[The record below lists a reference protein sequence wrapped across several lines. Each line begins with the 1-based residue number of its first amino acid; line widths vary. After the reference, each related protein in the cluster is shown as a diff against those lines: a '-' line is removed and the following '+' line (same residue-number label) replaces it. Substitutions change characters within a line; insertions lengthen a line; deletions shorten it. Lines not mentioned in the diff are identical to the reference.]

1 VNRAVALYQSSLGK
15 KAVMAVTG
23 IIGYGFL
30 AAHMIGNLQAYPF
43 FGGREALNAYAE
55 FLRSTHGLLWLA
67 RGVLVTAVA
76 MHIVAAYQL
85 TRMSQTG
92 RPVPYVKWNP
102 AGGSD
107 YASRTMRWSGPVVGL
122 FLVYHLMHFTLGNA
136 HPDFVSGDVYHNFV
150 AGFQVWYVSLFY
162 VVAMLVLGFH
172 LYHGAW
178 SMFQSL
184 GLNNPKYNP
193 WIRKLAA
200 LITFVIVAG
209 NISMPLAVLAGII
222 S

>member
-1 VNRAVALYQSSLGK
+1 
-15 KAVMAVTG
+15 MAVTG

-30 AAHMIGNLQAYPF
+30 VGHMIGNLQAFPF

-55 FLRSTHGLLWLA
+55 FLRSTHGLLWVA
-67 RGVLVTAVA
+67 RGVLMVALA

-92 RPVPYVKWNP
+92 RPVAYVKWNP

-107 YASRTMRWSGPVVGL
+107 YASRTMRWSGAIVGL
-122 FLVYHLMHFTLGNA
+122 FIVYHLMHFTFGNA
-136 HPDFVSGDVYHNFV
+136 HPDFVSGDVYHNV
-150 AGFQVWYVSLFY
+150 VSGFQSWYVSLFY
-162 VVAMLVLGFH
+162 IVAMVALGFH

-184 GLNNPKYNP
+184 GLNNPKYDP
-193 WIRKLAA
+193 LIRKLAA

-209 NISMPLAVLAGII
+209 NISMPLAVLGGII
-222 S
+222 R